1 MLITR
6 PNHDIT
12 TDYLYFWSASIIDFA
27 KKVGL
32 SITDLS
38 KKRANAEEFISVL
51 KKVKP
56 KLIVINGH
64 GNESSIT
71 GYDNETLLDLQSD
84 LKLLKGKI
92 VYARSCSSAKKLG
105 KKSIKLGCFAYIGYD
120 DDFVFMVSEDKIT
133 RPLDDKVAGLFLEP
147 ANYLVILLLKGHS
160 AIEANRRSREK
171 FKQNILRLMTSSVKQ
186 EERELIPF
194 LARDYLHQVNLGD
207 GNATI

>member
-1 MLITR
+1 M
-6 PNHDIT
+6 
-12 TDYLYFWSASIIDFA
+12 IDFA

-32 SITDLS
+32 SIIDLS